1 MISGIVTG
9 DDNMKLEAAMLRLNY
24 DNCNIISIQP
34 IKEYT
39 YSNIKLGVEDYSKK
53 FVTRSHFR
61 DGSSNQIGKYLVV
74 IGFKL
79 HHESDGEEQAHNY
92 RIKFA
97 AEHDCSDE
105 EYIDYDERD
114 GWYFEYPKFKKGK
127 VFNDENNAAVGSVVA
142 GNFYVKIFDSD
153 NQWIR
158 ENGIYTVKVLPSG
171 VTEKDFVQMIND
183 MQMIEREL
191 LIAASHQSI
200 NIDKQNKKDVYELCY
215 ENIITILDKITPYLK
230 AIDKRPHTE
239 IVTSFEKVSL
249 KSLRKFNN
257 RTIAQILKNP
267 YVSKITDSVY
277 MESRSIPEHTM
288 IYNMLQ
294 LLKKYCEDGITY
306 YEKEINDKKL
316 SQKNDL
322 INEIRSISKFLDG
335 VDLEKFINHSDKSSI
350 QEIIKTNNS
359 RVVAK
364 QKNNS
369 SYTINTLTVKEINES
384 SNVKQDIKLFIR
396 DGQLQLEIRRID
408 DKLEKIILLKSG
420 EYKQILVLIYF
431 FAKKR
436 AFKINII
443 QVLESGSNGYLC
455 EISDIESIIDS
466 DNNCYT
472 IDNWYSLLS
481 NLKRPDEEL
490 FILLSDK
497 DLLFNDIIIRIKNS
511 MSKNIIDACNY
522 YLEIK
527 RKLTHVESIKLPEAL
542 RAKSV
547 IIKNK
552 IDILCNL
559 DVFKQCRGG
568 NQKRLML
575 KPTQIFLND
584 TRYRKVFEGLTLLEE
599 QYAYSDNV
607 NASNILITKT
617 DRIYEYWVL
626 VRIIK
631 EFMRLG
637 WRFKDYGDE
646 AASNKF
652 FASIISKLLKKDIL
666 VPKLE
671 MYYKKRSTITGN
683 NNNKLFL
690 DWDSLNLIFEYEK
703 QIDCVINGEITHKK
717 PDYTLKFSSS
727 STLYRSF
734 IIYLD
739 AKYRNYKEQGNLYGL
754 RKDIETVS
762 YEKYYKPFKGTENEP
777 VGSFIIHSDVR
788 KDAKLT
794 YWNGIE
800 IFDKNYDFGD
810 DDYVL
815 CNHMLGGFSLAPSYT
830 DNLTTLCKLVM
841 QFFYYQYLR
850 IDCFRYICVECGS
863 SNVSSKSY
871 LTRGDNTSY
880 RMTCN
885 DCGEN
890 WNKTCC
896 ISCHGPIFKNYIHKY
911 ELPTQGSLSN
921 VKCPECS
928 ANL

>member
-1 MISGIVTG
+1 
-9 DDNMKLEAAMLRLNY
+9 MKLEAAMLRLNY

-79 HHESDGEEQAHNY
+79 HHESEVEEKAHNY

-114 GWYFEYPKFKKGK
+114 GWYFEYPKFKKDK
-127 VFNDENNAAVGSVVA
+127 VLNDENNAAVGSVVT
-142 GNFYVKIFDSD
+142 GNFYVKIFDSY

-215 ENIITILDKITPYLK
+215 ENIINILDKITPYLK

-294 LLKKYCEDGITY
+294 LLKKYCEDGTTY
-306 YEKEINDKKL
+306 YEKKIIDKKL

-322 INEIRSISKFLDG
+322 INEIKSISKFLGG
-335 VDLEKFINHSDKSSI
+335 VDLEKFIDLSYNDKLK
-350 QEIIKTNNS
+350 IILDKATFVTYKDFNKKLNLKS
-359 RVVAK
+359 NCEDVEFIDGLSNYK
-364 QKNNS
+364 QK
-369 SYTINTLTVKEINES
+369 I
-384 SNVKQDIKLFIR
+384 DILLL
-396 DGQLQLEIRRID
+396 DGCLQLEVTRESGEFKRIYFI
-408 DKLEKIILLKSG
+408 KNNEHKKILILLYFFTKKREFKIRGLHKS
-420 EYKQILVLIYF
+420 EYKHNQ
-431 FAKKR
+431 
-436 AFKINII
+436 
-443 QVLESGSNGYLC
+443 YLC
-455 EISDIESIIDS
+455 EINDVEHITDS
-466 DNNCYT
+466 DNWYT
-472 IDNWYSLLS
+472 VDYWYSKFSLQEPEQLLL
-481 NLKRPDEEL
+481 NLLLERPICL
-490 FILLSDK
+490 NGVTITA
-497 DLLFNDIIIRIKNS
+497 NNNIRQNIQYIYNRYAIIIN
-511 MSKNIIDACNY
+511 
-522 YLEIK
+522 
-527 RKLTHVESIKLPEAL
+527 KLTQVDSIKLPEAL

-552 IDILCNL
+552 IDVLCNL
-559 DVFKQCRGG
+559 DVFKQCRSDK
-568 NQKRLML
+568 QKRLML

-584 TRYRKVFEGLTLLEE
+584 TRYRKAFEGLTLLEE

-607 NASNILITKT
+607 NASNILITKA

-671 MYYKKRSTITGN
+671 MYYKKRSTIPESNYN
-683 NNNKLFL
+683 NPFL
-690 DWDSLNLIFEYEK
+690 AWDSLNLIFEYEK
-703 QIDCVINGEITHKK
+703 QIDCVINGEITQRK
-717 PDYTLKFSSS
+717 PDYTLSFSSS
-727 STLYRSF
+727 PKLNRSF

-754 RKDIETVS
+754 RKDMETVS

-788 KDAKLT
+788 KNVKLT
-794 YWNGIE
+794 YWNGTE

-810 DDYVL
+810 DYYVL
-815 CNHMLGGFSLAPSYT
+815 CNHMLGCFSLVPSYT
-830 DNLTTLCKLVM
+830 DHLITLCKLVM
-841 QFFYYQYLR
+841 QFYYYKYLR

-863 SNVSSKSY
+863 SNVSHEHY
-871 LTRGDNTSY
+871 LTRGDNISY